1 MQCSYVE
8 IQGGDVM
15 FICGNTRRRC
25 NVHMLK
31 YKAITSIAKVK
42 FELKFESQ
50 GNRSFF
56 EDRKMKIMANVF
68 KNPANIYLLKA

>member
-1 MQCSYVE
+1 MW
-8 IQGGDVM
+8 
-15 FICGNTRRRC
+15 
-25 NVHMLK
+25 K

-50 GNRSFF
+50 GNWSFF